1 VATGTVA
8 IHLDDTTTDEELRN
22 LVSWLQDEDELRG
35 HVKVTSPPPRRDEM
49 GGVADTIVVVLTSG
63 TASALVTSLFSWLS
77 HRRDVRRVNVTV
89 GEVAVECGSPD
100 DAERLLLACRD
111 LLAGS
116 E

>member
-22 LVSWLQDEDELRG
+22 LVSWLQDE
-35 HVKVTSPPPRRDEM
+35 H
-49 GGVADTIVVVLTSG
+49 
-63 TASALVTSLFSWLS
+63 
-77 HRRDVRRVNVTV
+77 
-89 GEVAVECGSPD
+89 
-100 DAERLLLACRD
+100 RLLLACRD